1 LRNSQESC
9 LRQCRRRGD
18 AHADARQRWQL
29 WPGFATVLVALAAA
43 VPTRAADLE
52 FVETK
57 ELRIVYFDPNENH
70 LVPHATQGFLNGLAT
85 HERLFDY
92 VPDGRISV
100 LLQDFSDRANATAIP
115 APRNRI
121 FLDIAPS
128 NEPYETVSAAEW
140 FAWTAVHEL
149 THIVDND
156 RASPADARFRHLFHG
171 KVDVDSAH
179 PETLLYNYLTTP
191 RLTAPRWY
199 QEGSAVFMET
209 WMSGGVGRAQGGYD
223 EMVFRAMVQEDARF
237 YDPLGLVSKGTEI
250 DFKTGANA
258 YLYGTRFMDY
268 LGLHYGPQKLLAW
281 WRRDADSRRYYA
293 HDFQRVFGLPL
304 DESWR
309 QWIDWEHSFQRQNL
323 LAVREHPVTEYRDL
337 TKKDLGAVSRT
348 YLSADGTKLFAA
360 VKYPGQ
366 LAHIASIGRSD
377 GRVTEIKEVK
387 GASGYTVTS
396 LAYDAASE
404 TLFYTTNNNTHRNL
418 EALEL
423 RSGKSRMLLK
433 AARIGDIVYNPT
445 DRSLWGLRLNNGF
458 VILVRIPFPYKEWQ
472 TLYVFPRGERAFDL
486 DLSPDGSL
494 ASVSVSGPGLRP
506 GSPQVTQVRV
516 LRTDALAK
524 GDATP
529 LHIFTMGA
537 AVPEGFVFSK
547 DGRYLYGSSYFT
559 GVSNIYRYEL
569 ATETLAA
576 VSNADVGFFRP
587 LPLDES
593 QLIVLRYGARGFVP
607 TLIEARP
614 TEDLSAVTFLGEQVA
629 AKYPEV
635 QGWVAPAPSTIPYES
650 QILRKGA
657 YRPMRELSLESLI
670 PVVEGY
676 KNSVGLGASA
686 RFSDPLGYDAFGLD
700 TSYSPDNRLPVKQ
713 RLHVTAGVH
722 HTRWTAGAAWNSADF
737 YDLFG
742 PTKRSLAG
750 YNGYLGYD
758 LPLVFDPPQAMDFVA
773 KVAYYGGLDTL
784 PGYQNVTSPSKNL
797 FTADAGFVATDTR
810 ASPGAVD
817 VEAGHSWTINA
828 HANGAAGDLIPSL
841 TGTFDVGFPLPLNHS
856 SIWLR
861 SGASLSTGARANPL
875 ANSYLGGFG
884 NNYVDSGGNGGVQ
897 RYRELLSMPG
907 FRLDALNG
915 KSLVKS
921 TLEWCL
927 PPLRFEALGSPGF
940 YASWVRPEAFVSALE
955 TDPDKRAVRRS
966 AHDVGAQLDLQL
978 HVMHRQSMMLS
989 VGAARGFGAGGLGRS
1004 EFMLSLQVL

>member
-1 LRNSQESC
+1 VFR
-9 LRQCRRRGD
+9 RCRG
-18 AHADARQRWQL
+18 L
-29 WPGFATVLVALAAA
+29 WPGFAAALVGLGATVLA
-43 VPTRAADLE
+43 RAADLK
-52 FVETK
+52 FVETE
-57 ELRIVYFDPNENH
+57 ELRIVYFDPSEKH
-70 LVPHATQGFLNGLAT
+70 LVPHATQSFLSGLAT
-85 HERLFDY
+85 HERLFHY
-92 VPDGRISV
+92 APDGRISV

-128 NEPYETVSAAEW
+128 NEPFETVSSAEW
-140 FAWTAVHEL
+140 FGWTAVHEL
-149 THIVDND
+149 THVVDND
-156 RASPADARFRHLFHG
+156 AASPSDARFRRLFHG
-171 KVDVDSAH
+171 KVEVDSGH

-223 EMVFRAMVQEDARF
+223 EMVFRAMIQENARF

-268 LGLHYGPQKLLAW
+268 LGLNYGPQKLLAW
-281 WRRDADSRRYYA
+281 WRRDAGSRRYYA
-293 HDFQRVFGLPL
+293 NDFQRVFGLPL
-304 DESWR
+304 EESWHR
-309 QWIDWEHSFQRQNL
+309 WVDWERGFQQQNL
-323 LAVREHPVTEYRDL
+323 KAVREHPISEYRDL
-337 TKKDLGAVSRT
+337 TRKDLGAVSRT
-348 YLSADGTKLFAA
+348 YLSANGAQLLAA
-360 VKYPGQ
+360 IRYPGQ
-366 LAHIASIGRSD
+366 LAHIVSIGRSD
-377 GRVTEIKEVK
+377 GRVKEIKEVK
-387 GASGYTVTS
+387 GVIGYTVTS
-396 LAYDAASE
+396 LAYDPATE

-418 EALEL
+418 EALDL

-433 AARIGDIVYNPT
+433 AARIGDIVYNAT

-458 VILVRIPFPYKEWQ
+458 VILVRIPFPYREWQ
-472 TLYVFPRGERAFDL
+472 TLYVFPSGEKAFDL
-486 DLSPDGSL
+486 DLSLDGTL
-494 ASVSVSGPGLRP
+494 VSVSVSGPGPRP
-506 GSPQVTQVRV
+506 GSPQVTQVKVIRV
-516 LRTDALAK
+516 ETLSK

-529 LHIFTMGA
+529 FHTFEMGA

-547 DGRYLYGSSYFT
+547 DGRYLYGSSYYT

-569 ATETLAA
+569 ATEKLAA

-587 LPLDES
+587 LPLDNS
-593 QLIVLRYGARGFVP
+593 QLIVLRYAAKGFVP
-607 TLIEARP
+607 TLIEVRP

-635 QGWVAPAPSTIPYES
+635 QGWVAPTPSTIPYES
-650 QILRKGA
+650 HVQRQGT
-657 YRPMRELSLESLI
+657 YRPLRELSLESLI

-686 RFSDPLGYDAFGLD
+686 RFSDPMGYDSLGVD
-700 TSYSPDNRLPVKQ
+700 TSYSPDAGLPAKQ
-713 RLHVTAGVH
+713 RLHVSAGMH
-722 HTRWTAGAAWNSADF
+722 HTRWTAGAAWNGADF

-750 YNGYLGYD
+750 YNGFVAYD
-758 LPLVFDPPQAMDFVA
+758 LPLVFDPPQTMDFVA
-773 KVAYYGGLDTL
+773 KVADYGGLDTL

-797 FTADAGFVATDTR
+797 FTADAGLVATDTR

-841 TGTFDVGFPLPLNHS
+841 TGTFDLGFPLPLNHS

-861 SGASLSTGARANPL
+861 SGASVSTGTRTNPL

-884 NNYVDSGGNGGVQ
+884 NNYVDSGSNGGAQ

-907 FRLDALNG
+907 FRLDALSG

-940 YASWVRPEAFVSALE
+940 YASWVRPEVFAGVLE
-955 TDPDKRAVRRS
+955 TDPDNRTFRRS

-978 HVMHRQSMMLS
+978 HVMHRLSMMLS
-989 VGAARGFGAGGLGRS
+989 VGVARGFATAGLGRS

>member
-1 LRNSQESC
+1 LRNRHVGC
-9 LRQCRRRGD
+9 PRQPGH
-18 AHADARQRWQL
+18 AHANVSRRQPF
-29 WPGFATVLVALAAA
+29 WPGFATALVALAAA
-43 VPTRAADLE
+43 LPARAADLE
-52 FVETK
+52 FVETE
-57 ELRIVYFDPNENH
+57 ELRIVYFDPGENH
-70 LVPHATQGFLNGLAT
+70 LVPHATQSFLSGLAT
-85 HERLFDY
+85 HKRLFSY
-92 VPDGRISV
+92 VPDGRVTV

-128 NEPYETVSAAEW
+128 NEPYETVSSAEW
-140 FAWTAVHEL
+140 FGWTAAHEL

-156 RASPADARFRHLFHG
+156 RASPADARFRRLFHG
-171 KVDVDSAH
+171 KVDVDGAH
-179 PETLLYNYLTTP
+179 PETLLYNYLTVP

-209 WMSGGVGRAQGGYD
+209 WLSGGIGRAQGGYD
-223 EMVFRAMVQEDARF
+223 EMVFRAMVQENARF

-258 YLYGTRFMDY
+258 YLYGTRFADY
-268 LGLHYGPQKLLAW
+268 LAFTYGPQRLLAW

-304 DESWR
+304 DESWH
-309 QWIDWEHSFQRQNL
+309 QWIEFEHRFQRQNL
-323 LAVREHPVTEYRDL
+323 LAVREHPVTDYRDL
-337 TKKDLGAVSRT
+337 TQKDLGAVSRT

-360 VKYPGQ
+360 IKYPGQ

-377 GRVTEIKEVK
+377 GRMTELKEVK

-396 LAYDAASE
+396 LAYDPASE
-404 TLFYTTNNNTHRNL
+404 MLFYTTNNNTHRNL
-418 EALEL
+418 EALDL
-423 RSGKSRMLLK
+423 RSGKSRMLLR

-458 VILVRIPFPYKEWQ
+458 VILVRIPFPYREWQ

-494 ASVSVSGPGLRP
+494 ASVSVSGPGPKP

-516 LRTDALAK
+516 LRAEALAR

-529 LHIFTMGA
+529 LHTFTMGA
-537 AVPEGFVFSK
+537 AVPESFVFSK
-547 DGRYLYGSSYFT
+547 DGRYLYGSSYYT
-559 GVSNIYRYEL
+559 GVSNVYRYEL

-593 QLIVLRYGARGFVP
+593 QLIVLRYAAKGFVP

-629 AKYPEV
+629 TRYPEV

-657 YRPMRELSLESLI
+657 YRPLGELSLESLI

-686 RFSDPLGYDAFGLD
+686 RFSDPMGYDSLGVD
-700 TSYSPDNRLPVKQ
+700 TSYSPDDRLPAKQ
-713 RLHVTAGVH
+713 RLHVAAGVH
-722 HTRWTAGAAWNSADF
+722 HTRWTAGAAWNGTDF

-750 YNGYLGYD
+750 YNGYVGYD
-758 LPLVFDPPQAMDFVA
+758 RPLIFDPPQAMDFVA

-784 PGYQNVTSPSKNL
+784 PGFQNVTSPSKNL
-797 FTADAGFVATDTR
+797 FTADAGFVAGDAR

-861 SGASLSTGARANPL
+861 SGASVSTGARANPL

-907 FRLDALNG
+907 FKLDALNG

-940 YASWVRPEAFVSALE
+940 YASWVRPEVFFSALE
-955 TDPDKRAVRRS
+955 TDPDNRAFRRS
-966 AHDVGAQLDLQL
+966 THDVGAQLDLQL
-978 HVMHRQSMMLS
+978 HVMHRLSMMLS
-989 VGAARGFGAGGLGRS
+989 VGAARGFAAGGLGRS

>member
-1 LRNSQESC
+1 M
-9 LRQCRRRGD
+9 
-18 AHADARQRWQL
+18 
-29 WPGFATVLVALAAA
+29 AA
-43 VPTRAADLE
+43 RAADLE

-57 ELRIVYFDPNENH
+57 ELRIVYFDPSENH
-70 LVPHATQGFLNGLAT
+70 LVPHATQSFLSGLAT
-85 HERLFDY
+85 HQRLFHY
-92 VPDGRISV
+92 VPDGRISI

-128 NEPYETVSAAEW
+128 TEPYETLSSAEW
-140 FAWTAVHEL
+140 FGWTAAHEL

-156 RASPADARFRHLFHG
+156 AASPADARLRRLFHG

-223 EMVFRAMVQEDARF
+223 EMVFRAMVQENARF

-268 LGLHYGPQKLLAW
+268 LGLNYGPQKLLAW

-304 DESWR
+304 DESWH
-309 QWIDWEHSFQRQNL
+309 QWIDWEHGFQRQNL
-323 LAVREHPVTEYRDL
+323 VAVREHPVTEYRDL

-360 VKYPGQ
+360 LKYPGQ

-396 LAYDAASE
+396 LAYDPASA

-418 EALEL
+418 EALDL
-423 RSGKSRMLLK
+423 RSGKSRMLLR

-486 DLSPDGSL
+486 DLSPDASL
-494 ASVSVSGPGLRP
+494 ASVSVSGPGAKP

-516 LRTDALAK
+516 LRADAVAT

-529 LHIFTMGA
+529 LHTFTMGA
-537 AVPEGFVFSK
+537 AVPETFVFSK
-547 DGRYLYGSSYFT
+547 DGRYLYGSSYYT

-569 ATETLAA
+569 ATEALAA
-576 VSNADVGFFRP
+576 VSNADVGYFRP

-593 QLIVLRYGARGFVP
+593 QLIVLRYAAKGFVP
-607 TLIEARP
+607 TLIAARP

-635 QGWVAPAPSTIPYES
+635 QGWVAANPSTIPYES
-650 QILRKGA
+650 QILRKGP
-657 YRPMRELSLESLI
+657 YRPLRELSLESLI

-676 KNSVGLGASA
+676 RNSVGLGASA
-686 RFSDPLGYDAFGLD
+686 RFSDPMGYDALGLD
-700 TSYSPDNRLPVKQ
+700 TSYSPDNRLPAKQ
-713 RLHVTAGVH
+713 RLHVAAGVH
-722 HTRWTAGAAWNSADF
+722 HTRWTAGAAWNGADF

-750 YNGYLGYD
+750 YNGYVGYD

-797 FTADAGFVATDTR
+797 FTADAGFVAVDTRFSPAQWTWRRATAGRSTRTPTGPQAISSR
-810 ASPGAVD
+810 ASPARSTSASRCRSTIPRSGC
-817 VEAGHSWTINA
+817 EAGRASPPGRAPIRSPTPTSAASATTTSTAAATAACSATASSSACRVSGWT
-828 HANGAAGDLIPSL
+828 
-841 TGTFDVGFPLPLNHS
+841 
-856 SIWLR
+856 R
-861 SGASLSTGARANPL
+861 
-875 ANSYLGGFG
+875 
-884 NNYVDSGGNGGVQ
+884 
-897 RYRELLSMPG
+897 
-907 FRLDALNG
+907 
-915 KSLVKS
+915 
-921 TLEWCL
+921 
-927 PPLRFEALGSPGF
+927 
-940 YASWVRPEAFVSALE
+940 
-955 TDPDKRAVRRS
+955 
-966 AHDVGAQLDLQL
+966 
-978 HVMHRQSMMLS
+978 
-989 VGAARGFGAGGLGRS
+989 
-1004 EFMLSLQVL
+1004 